1 MLRELKSTGQ
11 NWAGM
16 RLGVHMPAYAKL
28 ETHMEYITHLEHD
41 IVRFPICSQ
50 LIIFYTIGN
59 NDNTYMSQIKQ

>member
-1 MLRELKSTGQ
+1 
-11 NWAGM
+11 M

-28 ETHMEYITHLEHD
+28 ETHMEYIAHLEHD